1 MATLDR
7 SNALD
12 IRDQMRMRS
21 KGNERHSP
29 VHGTR
34 RLQLLLLFH
43 EAASHARH
51 PDKERKGREGS
62 AGEVLEARDAGGP
75 AGWLTK
81 IGFPFRFPA
90 ALPHPLLLHQI
101 SRGDNAV
108 EQ

>member
-29 VHGTR
+29 VLAHVAYNFSSSFMRPR
-34 RLQLLLLFH
+34 RT
-43 EAASHARH
+43 
-51 PDKERKGREGS
+51 PDTPKWREKGREGS
-62 AGEVLEARDAGGP
+62 AGEVLGARDAGGP
-75 AGWLTK
+75 AGRLAK

-90 ALPHPLLLHQI
+90 ALPYPLLLHQV